1 MVLTERAPMA
11 CWERWNAWT
20 LAELPRLNR
29 AILAADAAPDAL
41 EAEFTRAVLDEL
53 PAPESFDPAEA
64 RRVLVLLGLAG
75 SSVARHHQEADP
87 ARKARPQ
94 ESFAHL
100 RAGPDQAPFLDYFT
114 RLAHTTGTGH
124 AARDS
129 YASLVRWNA
138 PETLVESP
146 GGRVLAR
153 LPGEFPD
160 PLIRGYTDD
169 PGESAFFEL
178 LKHSEALELAAND
191 VLEPVASGAIDP
203 RHPAAVA
210 RALTATGLM
219 TALIRLNRAFAARGP
234 EQGGLRTEHFMDVFR
249 QFAVHWVVGDVPPTG
264 AQDPEFLR
272 RDFQLGIDFPDYGRH
287 VRRVFPGLLAAER
300 AMLEEAMARPP
311 IPDTLLRSLGT
322 DPAGLADLDVE
333 ALRTVIGETP
343 ALAAWYLL
351 LSANATFGGVHLQL
365 TEKYLFKPQRV
376 RDRTGIG
383 DRELVSNRRGTTG
396 MEEPLIVR
404 LARAR
409 REHPLRGVGRLP
421 ERELIARC
429 GLEPDAFAPEHLP
442 TVRFTTGGGG
452 G

>member
-1 MVLTERAPMA
+1 MVLTERSSMA

-29 AILAADAAPDAL
+29 AILAADASPDDL
-41 EAEFTRAVLDEL
+41 SAEFSRAVLDEL
-53 PAPESFDPAEA
+53 PAPEAFGPAEA

-75 SSVARHHQEADP
+75 SSVARHRQEADP
-87 ARKARPQ
+87 ARKARPH
-94 ESFAHL
+94 ESFAQL
-100 RAGPDQAPFLDYFT
+100 RAGPEQAAFLDYFT
-114 RLAHTTGTGH
+114 RLAHATGTGH

-138 PETLVESP
+138 PETLVES

-160 PLIRGYTDD
+160 PLVRTYTDD
-169 PGESAFFEL
+169 PGENAFFVL

-191 VLEPVASGAIDP
+191 VLEPVANGAIDP
-203 RHPAAVA
+203 RHPDAVA

-234 EQGGLRTEHFMDVFR
+234 EQGGLRTGHFMDVFR
-249 QFAVHWVVGDVPPTG
+249 QFAVHWTAGDVPPTG

-272 RDFQLGIDFPDYGRH
+272 RDFLLGIDFPEYGRH

-300 AMLEEAMARPP
+300 AMLEGAMARPP
-311 IPDTLLRSLGT
+311 IPQSLLRALDT
-322 DPAGLADLDVE
+322 DAAGLADLDVE
-333 ALRTVIGETP
+333 QLRAAIGQTP

-396 MEEPLIVR
+396 MEEPLLVR

-442 TVRFTTGGGG
+442 IVRFTVGGRDG
-452 G
+452 

>member
-1 MVLTERAPMA
+1 MGLTERASMA
-11 CWERWNAWT
+11 AWERWNAWT

-29 AILAADAAPDAL
+29 AILAAGASPDTL
-41 EAEFTRAVLDEL
+41 SDEFSRAVLDEL
-53 PAPESFDPAEA
+53 PAPESFGPGEA

-94 ESFAHL
+94 ESFARL
-100 RAGPDQAPFLDYFT
+100 RAGPERTAFLDYVT
-114 RLAHTTGTGH
+114 RLAQATGTGH

-138 PETLVESP
+138 PDTLVES

-160 PLIRGYTDD
+160 PLIRTYTDD

-191 VLEPVASGAIDP
+191 ALEPVARGALDP
-203 RHPAAVA
+203 RHPDAVA
-210 RALTATGLM
+210 RALTATGLL
-219 TALIRLNRAFAARGP
+219 TALIRLNREFAARGP
-234 EQGGLRTEHFMDVFR
+234 EQGGLRTGHFMDVFR
-249 QFAVHWVVGDVPPTG
+249 QFAVHWTSGDVPPTG

-272 RDFQLGIDFPDYGRH
+272 RDFLLGIDFPDYGRH

-300 AMLEEAMARPP
+300 AMLEEAMDRPP
-311 IPDTLLRSLGT
+311 IPHTLLRVLGA
-322 DPAGLADLDVE
+322 DAAGLAGLDVE
-333 ALRTVIGETP
+333 PLRAVVRDSP
-343 ALAAWYLL
+343 ALAAWGLL
-351 LSANATFGGVHLQL
+351 LAANATFGGVHLLL

-376 RDRTGIG
+376 RDRTGVG
-383 DRELVSNRRGTTG
+383 DRELVSNRRGTSG
-396 MEEPLIVR
+396 MEEPLLVR

-421 ERELIARC
+421 ERELLACC
-429 GLEPDAFAPEHLP
+429 GLAPDAFAPERLP
-442 TVRFTTGGGG
+442 TVRFAGAGRDG
-452 G
+452 